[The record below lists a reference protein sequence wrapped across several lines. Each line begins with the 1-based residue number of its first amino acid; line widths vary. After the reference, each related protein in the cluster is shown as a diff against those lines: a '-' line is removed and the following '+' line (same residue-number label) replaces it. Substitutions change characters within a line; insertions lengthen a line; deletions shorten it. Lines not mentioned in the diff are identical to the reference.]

1 MLAFTLRFIKNKR
14 YFAILAGALVI
25 IAGLTSQH
33 AWSGNFLKF
42 PCKPPVLFL

>member
-25 IAGLTSQH
+25 
-33 AWSGNFLKF
+33 
-42 PCKPPVLFL
+42 